1 MEKISRFQIEQ
12 LIENGSELN
21 FQNADLSKSDLSRLD
36 LSGANFEGAKPSR
49 FTLSY
54 PLIK

>member
-49 FTLSY
+49 FTFSY